1 MQIRKG
7 KDDIFIRA
15 KDNCLY
21 HRNINWGK
29 KIPLK
34 KTTSVF
40 PPSMFALKTKKMY
53 RFNLLLR
60 YYLLLISKFAV
71 GGAALLRGSF
81 FALQLASPGLNLSS
95 PDFL

>member
-40 PPSMFALKTKKMY
+40 PPSMFALKTEKMY
-53 RFNLLLR
+53 RFNLLLC

-71 GGAALLRGSF
+71 DGAALLRGSF
-81 FALQLASPGLNLSS
+81 FLCN
-95 PDFL
+95 